1 MNDNVKTHV
10 LTLLESSQERKRK
23 IALLHYE
30 LDHSPQTSGKEMIE
44 AMALGHG
51 EGGGHTVGHISDKT
65 FYIALNYQS
74 RADELNTGLK
84 NEIVEQLVE
93 LEQEQCRLE
102 YYISLL
108 EKRQALV
115 VRLAYFEQMPWGE
128 VARQVGVATRTVHK
142 IKNQALD
149 HLVEMYQFMTALPNL
164 TRGHILGTQK

>member
-1 MNDNVKTHV
+1 MNDNVKIHV
-10 LTLLESSQERKRK
+10 IALLESSQERKRK

-30 LDHSPQTSGKEMIE
+30 LDHTAQTSGREMIE

-51 EGGGHTVGHISDKT
+51 EGSGHTDGHISDKT

-74 RADELNTGLK
+74 RANELNASLK
-84 NEIVEQLVE
+84 KEIVEQLVD
-93 LEQEQCRLE
+93 LEREQKRLE

-115 VRLAYFEQMPWGE
+115 IRLAYLEQLSWSE
-128 VARQVGVATRTVHK
+128 VARQAGVATRTVHK

-149 HLVEMYQFMTALPNL
+149 HLTEMYQFTTALPDL
-164 TRGHILGTQK
+164 MEGHILGTQK